1 MKMKITLRYHLTF
14 LRMVSITIQTK
25 RQQLCVDEE
34 KGKRLLLGMQTWV
47 ATKN

>member
-14 LRMVSITIQTK
+14 LRKVNITIQSK
-25 RQQLCVDEE
+25 GQHMCVYVE

-47 ATKN
+47 ATTY